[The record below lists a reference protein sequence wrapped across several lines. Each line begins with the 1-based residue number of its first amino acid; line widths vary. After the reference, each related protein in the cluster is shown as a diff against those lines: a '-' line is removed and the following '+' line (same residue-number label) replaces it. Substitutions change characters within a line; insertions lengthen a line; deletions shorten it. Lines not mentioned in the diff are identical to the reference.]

1 MRALGFNVIVS
12 FVLAIV
18 FNIGFS
24 FPTRP
29 SWIPS
34 PLLPVHIKNIH
45 RGKHGSDSSTY
56 DTEGRS
62 LASAT
67 SGG

>member
-1 MRALGFNVIVS
+1 GMRALGFNVNVS
-12 FVLAIV
+12 FVLAVV

-24 FPTRP
+24 FPTLP

-45 RGKHGSDSSTY
+45 RG
-56 DTEGRS
+56 
-62 LASAT
+62 
-67 SGG
+67 